1 MTIKDKGNYAVITIS
16 LGYTEDGKQI
26 RKTTSYTPKTS
37 KRSPVKRRKEIEAYA
52 NEFEQKVKNGQ
63 YYDGENM
70 TFSEFVKK
78 WKSDYAVEHL
88 SEAVLETYED
98 ILKNRVL
105 PAIGSLKI
113 NKITPIHLQ
122 DIYKKMT
129 DKGLAP
135 ATVHRCNAVISGIF
149 TRAYKW
155 GLVKENPCSRCDLP
169 KLDSDAEKEVF
180 SAEQAD
186 RFLDALKLEYHLTA
200 GGHKR
205 TDDTGK
211 PYNVSDYERAY
222 CIPYQFQ
229 VFYTIS
235 IYSGARRGEMVA
247 LKWGDIDKDAKTI
260 TIRRAASK
268 TKAKG
273 VILKS
278 PKTKAGYRTI
288 TLPKI
293 CFDMLQKLSVEQ
305 SKYAISLGDAWKG
318 KRGSE
323 RTEQFVFI
331 QDDGTM
337 MYLDTPSAEFK
348 KILKRYNA
356 EYAETEEEKFPNLRL
371 HDLRHTNATLL
382 IGGHVPVTTVS
393 KRLGHSRT
401 SVTLDVYAHALRE
414 QDENA
419 SEVLDDLLTRKKK
432 EA

>member
-1 MTIKDKGNYAVITIS
+1 MQRCHFRN
-16 LGYTEDGKQI
+16 
-26 RKTTSYTPKTS
+26 
-37 KRSPVKRRKEIEAYA
+37 
-52 NEFEQKVKNGQ
+52 
-63 YYDGENM
+63 
-70 TFSEFVKK
+70 
-78 WKSDYAVEHL
+78 L
-88 SEAVLETYED
+88 S
-98 ILKNRVL
+98 
-105 PAIGSLKI
+105 
-113 NKITPIHLQ
+113 
-122 DIYKKMT
+122 
-129 DKGLAP
+129 
-135 ATVHRCNAVISGIF
+135 
-149 TRAYKW
+149 RAYKW

-169 KLDSDAEKEVF
+169 KFDSDAEKEVF

-205 TDDTGK
+205 IDDTGK
-211 PYNVSDYERAY
+211 PYDVSDYERAY